1 MQNIIQ
7 NSLQNSYSY
16 QEYRMLIDNLL
27 AEGKVTGH
35 EQSEFLTTYSEL
47 NVTRMKR
54 LDKTIQIP
62 ENIQNSLNNL
72 GQNYIFLVLTEGWCG
87 DAAQIV
93 PVLNKLAEASDKI
106 ELKLVLRDDNDDL
119 MQHFLTN
126 GSKSVPK
133 LVLLDAE
140 TKQVLSSWGPRP
152 VGATK
157 LITDYKAE
165 YGIIDET
172 AKTEL
177 QKWYLH
183 DKGIS
188 TMNEVTG
195 LVETFENATVK

>member
-35 EQSEFLTTYSEL
+35 EQSESLTAYSEL

-54 LDKTIQIP
+54 LDKTILIP

-72 GQNYIFLVLTEGWCG
+72 GQSYIFLVLTEGWCG

-133 LVLLDAE
+133 LVLLNVE

-152 VGATK
+152 YGAAK
-157 LITDYKAE
+157 LIADYKTE
-165 YGIIDET
+165 HGVVDET

-188 TMNEVTG
+188 TMNEVIG